1 MINKTVLK
9 QILASNQKDVENYQ
23 VMPRELP
30 YAAETCRRSWLG
42 QYALS
47 EL

>member
-23 VMPRELP
+23 VMPRKVV
-30 YAAETCRRSWLG
+30 TVTVTV
-42 QYALS
+42 
-47 EL
+47 

>member
-23 VMPRELP
+23 VMPGHLHNHV
-30 YAAETCRRSWLG
+30 
-42 QYALS
+42 
-47 EL
+47 